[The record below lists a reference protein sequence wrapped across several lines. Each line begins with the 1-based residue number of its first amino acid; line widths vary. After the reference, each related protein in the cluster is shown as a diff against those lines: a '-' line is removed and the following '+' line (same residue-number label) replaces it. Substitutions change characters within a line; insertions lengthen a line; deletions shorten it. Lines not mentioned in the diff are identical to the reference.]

1 MIDFLVNCGISKM
14 VINQIKDMNVYENL
28 YNFSC
33 NQDNVEKIIGY
44 LKELNFEYVEDLLI
58 NKLDLFFLTFTEF
71 KNKYNRDNFSDLM
84 EVVEL

>member
-84 EVVEL
+84 EFVEL